1 MNKYQEALDR
11 LVKHSCP
18 QRTSCNDCDM
28 KGYCNRIAKDW
39 IDVLQELVDKATP
52 KKPAFNEDWR
62 DEETTSIYDEDGF
75 INPVVCVCPNCG
87 KNAICVTEYGKYNKC
102 CHECGQAIDWSEE

>member
-18 QRTSCNDCDM
+18 QRTSCNECDM

-62 DEETTSIYDEDGF
+62 DEETTSIYVF
-75 INPVVCVCPNCG
+75 VYC
-87 KNAICVTEYGKYNKC
+87 
-102 CHECGQAIDWSEE
+102 

>member
-18 QRTSCNDCDM
+18 QRTSCNECDM

-52 KKPAFNEDWR
+52 KKPIYNEEIDEYRCKQCGHLVIEGWR
-62 DEETTSIYDEDGF
+62 A
-75 INPVVCVCPNCG
+75 
-87 KNAICVTEYGKYNKC
+87 KNYCSN
-102 CHECGQAIDWSEE
+102 CGQALDWSDEK

>member
-18 QRTSCNDCDM
+18 QRTSCNECDM

-39 IDVLQELVDKATP
+39 IDVLQELVGKATP
-52 KKPAFNEDWR
+52 KKPKKDGCPFCGMPNIRSEEWDNEFD
-62 DEETTSIYDEDGF
+62 Y
-75 INPVVCVCPNCG
+75 CPNCG
-87 KNAICVTEYGKYNKC
+87 
-102 CHECGQAIDWSEE
+102 QALDWDDE

>member
-1 MNKYQEALDR
+1 MNKYQEALDK

-39 IDVLQELVDKATP
+39 IDTLQELVDMVDAWMPLP
-52 KKPAFNEDWR
+52 KNYKR
-62 DEETTSIYDEDGF
+62 
-75 INPVVCVCPNCG
+75 
-87 KNAICVTEYGKYNKC
+87 
-102 CHECGQAIDWSEE
+102 SEEDVD